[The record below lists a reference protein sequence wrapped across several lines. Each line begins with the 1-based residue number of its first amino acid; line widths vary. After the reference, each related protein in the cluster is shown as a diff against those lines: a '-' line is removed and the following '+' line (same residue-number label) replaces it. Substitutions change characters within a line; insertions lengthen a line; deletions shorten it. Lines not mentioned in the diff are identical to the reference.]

1 MLGEEIS
8 DPEGYEGGGTVR
20 GLGLLP
26 LVTVFEPE
34 KCRTQSRGKTVLA
47 SHPELSGKA
56 VSGYQIHM
64 GRTFLRKGSSCGTF
78 SALLSGA
85 AEEADGAVSGNV
97 FGTYL
102 HGIFDGDAFRR
113 ALGL

>member
-1 MLGEEIS
+1 
-8 DPEGYEGGGTVR
+8 
-20 GLGLLP
+20 
-26 LVTVFEPE
+26 
-34 KCRTQSRGKTVLA
+34 
-47 SHPELSGKA
+47 
-56 VSGYQIHM
+56 M

-102 HGIFDGDAFRR
+102 HGVFDEAEFRAAFVRYLAAKKGIDPQEAGSVSYEEFR
-113 ALGL
+113 EEQYRILARGLRGSLDLPAVYRILGL